1 MSELILS
8 NFSLHVSLDP
18 VEQEKV
24 LSLLKHSS
32 VPKRNVLV
40 TPGEIER
47 HIYFVEKG
55 CLRIFH
61 TDNSGQEHNLCFYPE
76 NWWACDIV
84 SFFKAKKATTTI
96 QALEDSEVCYFTLPQ
111 LEELFASIPKLER
124 FFRILTQNGFDM
136 FQRRL
141 TSNMSLTAEKRY
153 IEFRKHYPGLEQ
165 RIDQKQIAS
174 YLGITAAFLSMMRK
188 DKKL

>member
-1 MSELILS
+1 MSELIVS
-8 NFSLHVSLDP
+8 NFAIHVMLTP
-18 VEQEKV
+18 AEQKQILSV
-24 LSLLKHSS
+24 LQHTY
-32 VPKRNVLV
+32 VPKRKIMV

-61 TDNSGQEHNLCFYPE
+61 TDKNGQEHNLCFYPE

-96 QALEDSEVCYFTLPQ
+96 QALEDSEVYYFTLPQ
-111 LEELFASIPKLER
+111 LEELFVSTPKLER
-124 FFRILTQNGFDM
+124 FFRIFTQNGFDM

-141 TSNMSLTAEKRY
+141 TSSMSLTAEQRY

-188 DKKL
+188 DKNL